1 LIQDGLASVNAEH
14 GRVKLLTET
23 TVKSRLRA
31 PISWA
36 AILDVLK
43 NRDFFALWLGQ
54 LLSETGDRF
63 RFVAVLVIVNNLTDG
78 DPLAVTLLTFTVVVP
93 QFVFG
98 LLGGTVTDRVD
109 RKIVLIVSDILRG
122 VLVLPVL
129 LVQEPDQLWIVYL
142 CSVGLEITSV
152 FFYPARNAVIPNI
165 TRPGQLMTANA
176 VRQGSYV
183 VALIVG
189 SALAGYLTELIGT
202 DFAIIFDSATF
213 FFSAGAVAFM
223 RIPPLAATLEER
235 AVTSELWGDMKA
247 GLRFIRRRRD
257 LMTILG
263 VTAVAMLG
271 LGAIIV
277 LGISY
282 LETRLNVAA
291 QGYGNAVAAVGLGV
305 LIGGAVASRVAGR
318 VLANVLVGGSLITVG
333 VAMIAFAGAGNY
345 IVVLIAAAIIGIC
358 LVMARAA
365 LDTFTQA
372 LVPDEMLGRVQATVQ
387 MTMAVSTALAQ
398 GMSGLLAKLLD
409 SVENVFVLAGGVTLA
424 AGVTAILTLRDAA
437 REMARVATTSEVE

>member
-1 LIQDGLASVNAEH
+1 
-14 GRVKLLTET
+14 
-23 TVKSRLRA
+23 
-31 PISWA
+31 
-36 AILDVLK
+36 
-43 NRDFFALWLGQ
+43 
-54 LLSETGDRF
+54 
-63 RFVAVLVIVNNLTDG
+63 LVIVNHLTDG

-98 LLGGTVTDRVD
+98 LLGGAVTDRVD

-142 CSVGLEITSV
+142 CSVGLEIISV

-165 TRPGQLMTANA
+165 TRPEQLMTANA

-183 VALIVG
+183 IALIAG
-189 SALAGYLTELIGT
+189 SAMAGYLTELIGT

-213 FFSAGAVAFM
+213 FFSAGAIAFM
-223 RIPPLAATLEER
+223 HIPPLATALEER
-235 AVTSELWGDMKA
+235 AMTSELWKDMKA

-305 LIGGAVASRVAGR
+305 LIGGAVVSRVAGR
-318 VLANVLVGGSLITVG
+318 ILANVLVGGSLITVG
-333 VAMIAFAGAGNY
+333 VAMFAFAGAGNY
-345 IVVLIAAAIIGIC
+345 IVVLVAAAIIGIC

-424 AGVTAILTLRDAA
+424 AGVTAILTLHDAA
-437 REMARVATTSEVE
+437 REMARVARTSEAE

>member
-1 LIQDGLASVNAEH
+1 M
-14 GRVKLLTET
+14 TET
-23 TVKSRLRA
+23 TAQSRPRLHT
-31 PISWA
+31 PISRA
-36 AILDVLK
+36 AILEILK
-43 NRDFFALWLGQ
+43 NRSFFALWLGQ

-63 RFVAVLVIVNNLTDG
+63 RFVAVLVIVNNLTGG
-78 DPLAVTLLTFTVVVP
+78 DPLAITLLTFTIVIP
-93 QFVFG
+93 QFVLG
-98 LLGGTVTDRVD
+98 LLGGAVTDRVN

-122 VLVLPVL
+122 VLMLPVL
-129 LVQEPDQLWIVYL
+129 LVREPGQLWIVYL
-142 CSVGLEITSV
+142 CSASLEIVSV

-183 VALIVG
+183 IALIAG
-189 SALAGYLTELIGT
+189 SALAGYSIELIGT
-202 DFAIIFDSATF
+202 GGAIIFDSATF
-213 FFSAGAVAFM
+213 FFSAGAIAFM
-223 RIPPLAATLEER
+223 SIPPLSAAPDER
-235 AVTSELWGDMKA
+235 VTTSELWGDMKD
-247 GLRFIRRRRD
+247 GLRFIGRRQD

-291 QGYGNAVAAVGLGV
+291 QGYGNTVAAVGLGV
-305 LIGGAVASRVAGR
+305 LIGGVVVSRVVGR
-318 VLANVLVGGSLITVG
+318 VLANVLVGGSLIAVG

-345 IVVLIAAAIIGIC
+345 VVVLISAAIIGIC

-398 GMSGLLAKLLD
+398 GMAGLLAKLLN
-409 SVENVFVLAGGVTLA
+409 SVENVFVLAGVITLA

-437 REMARVATTSEVE
+437 REMARVARMGKSE